1 MPISTHI
8 KRREVD
14 DMRREAIIHLCFW
27 MTLVS
32 TFFEP
37 KVYAQFTDSTKCNND
52 HAFTWQQSVAPSIL
66 IGTGTA
72 ISFSPLHTTL
82 DARIH
87 TWSQRDGHPR
97 NEIENVIQYIPDASV
112 LLLKACGLKS
122 RHNWRDLAYLEA
134 GSALLAFTIS
144 TGIKHSLDVP
154 RPYGN
159 VYNSFPSGHTVTA
172 FVGAEIL
179 RREYGKVYP
188 IVPIAGYTV
197 ATSVGLLRIYNNR
210 HWASDVL
217 AGAGVGILSVSL
229 MYWLAPYLTF

>member
-1 MPISTHI
+1 
-8 KRREVD
+8 
-14 DMRREAIIHLCFW
+14 MRHSAIHLCFW
-27 MTLVS
+27 LTLVGTILTS
-32 TFFEP
+32 TAH
-37 KVYAQFTDSTKCNND
+37 AQYTDTTKS
-52 HAFTWQQSVAPSIL
+52 HYV
-66 IGTGTA
+66 
-72 ISFSPLHTTL
+72 
-82 DARIH
+82 
-87 TWSQRDGHPR
+87 
-97 NEIENVIQYIPDASV
+97 PDASV

-144 TGIKHSLDVP
+144 TGLKHSLDVP

-172 FVGAEIL
+172 FVGAEML
-179 RREYGKVYP
+179 RREYGSEYP
-188 IVPIAGYTV
+188 IVAIAGYTV
-197 ATSVGLLRIYNNR
+197 ATSVGLLRMYNNR